1 MSDIIKY
8 NNIEFKKYI
17 DNIQIVE
24 RSKEIADNINTDY
37 INEEIVFI
45 GVLNGCIP
53 FMSVLLSNTA
63 NVYSYNF
70 IKISSYSGTKS
81 GDIDFELG
89 LNKKDVFNKNI
100 VIVEDIVDSG
110 KSIKFINNYINQYR
124 PKTLKVVSLLVKK
137 ESIGLCDWYGF
148 KISDK
153 FVIGFGMDIDDSFR
167 YLKDIYQ
174 KV

>member
-1 MSDIIKY
+1 MSNIIKY
-8 NNIEFKKYI
+8 DNIEFEKYI
-17 DNIQIVE
+17 DNIQILK
-24 RSKEIADNINTDY
+24 RSKEIADNINADY

-53 FMSVLLSNTA
+53 FMNLLLSNISNT
-63 NVYSYNF
+63 YSYDF

-81 GDIDFELG
+81 GNIDFELG
-89 LNKKDVFNKNI
+89 ISKKDIFNKHI

-110 KSIKFINNYINQYR
+110 KSIKFITNYINQYR
-124 PKTLKVVSLLVKK
+124 PKTLKVITLLVKK

-153 FVIGFGMDIDDSFR
+153 FVIGFGMDIDGSFR
-167 YLKDIYQ
+167 YLKDIYK

>member
-1 MSDIIKY
+1 MNNIIKY
-8 NNIEFKKYI
+8 DNIEFEKYI
-17 DNIQIVE
+17 DNIQIIE
-24 RSKEIADNINTDY
+24 RSKEIADNINAEY

-45 GVLNGCIP
+45 GILNGCIP
-53 FMSVLLSNTA
+53 FMNLLLSNIS
-63 NVYSYNF
+63 NIYSYNF
-70 IKISSYSGTKS
+70 IKISSYSGTKA

-89 LNKKDVFNKNI
+89 ISKKDIFNKNI
-100 VIVEDIVDSG
+100 VIVEDIIDSG
-110 KSIKFINNYINQYR
+110 KSIKFINNYINQYE

-148 KISDK
+148 KIGDK

-167 YLKDIYQ
+167 YLKDIYK

>member
-1 MSDIIKY
+1 MSNIIKY
-8 NNIEFKKYI
+8 NNIEFEKYI
-17 DNIQIVE
+17 DNTQIIE
-24 RSKEIADNINTDY
+24 RSKEIAGNINTDY
-37 INEEIVFI
+37 INQEIVFI

-53 FMSVLLSNTA
+53 FMNVLLSNIS
-63 NVYSYNF
+63 NIYSYNF

-81 GDIDFELG
+81 GDINFELG
-89 LNKKDVFNKNI
+89 LKKEDVFNKNI
-100 VIVEDIVDSG
+100 VIVEDIIDSG
-110 KSIKFINNYINQYR
+110 KSVKFINNYINQYR

-167 YLKDIYQ
+167 FLKDIYI

>member
-1 MSDIIKY
+1 MSNIIKY
-8 NNIEFKKYI
+8 DNIEFEKYI
-17 DNIQIVE
+17 DNIQFIE
-24 RSKEIADNINTDY
+24 RSKEIAGNINANY
-37 INEEIVFI
+37 IDEKIVFI

-53 FMSVLLSNTA
+53 FMNVLLSNIS
-63 NVYSYNF
+63 NIYSYNF

-81 GDIDFELG
+81 SDIDFELG
-89 LNKKDVFNKNI
+89 LNV
-100 VIVEDIVDSG
+100 VVVEDIIDSG
-110 KSIKFINNYINQYR
+110 KSIKFINNYINQYE